1 MSGKANTGTVTGKDT
16 TIMSK
21 HTIEF
26 TDREL
31 QLLREALWKAQCADV
46 RESCSR
52 DFSLEEQYENLKEKL
67 NPQ

>member
-1 MSGKANTGTVTGKDT
+1 
-16 TIMSK
+16 MSK